1 MAELVLQGHAVL
13 MARAQERCQTN
24 EDEVGLEVF
33 QILFN

>member
-13 MARAQERCQTN
+13 MARAQEPCQTN
-24 EDEVGLEVF
+24 EDKVGLEVF